1 MEIDNNETTQIILD
15 DPVEDDA
22 APVEVPDE
30 PVQNVVSVDD
40 LLPALQESTAESNDG
55 LTQTILEVNDR
66 PFMTTEFEDYTVT
79 EGLLLLIA
87 VLLLLNFFLALL
99 RRWF

>member
-1 MEIDNNETTQIILD
+1 MEIENNETTEIILD
-15 DPVEDDA
+15 DPVEDDTV
-22 APVEVPDE
+22 PVEVPDE
-30 PVQNVVSVDD
+30 PVQSVVSVDD
-40 LLPALQESTAESNDG
+40 LLPALQESAAESNDS

-79 EGLLLLIA
+79 EGLLLLIS
-87 VLLLLNFFLALL
+87 VLLLLNFFLALV